1 MLKTKKTRRG
11 ATARRFG
18 LDWERQVVQDF
29 KAAGY
34 DQAMSARQGSR
45 LADALGKDIINIYPF
60 ACQCKATNSKIPC
73 LKATFDHIKAE
84 STEYKL
90 YALKLRNKGN
100 FAIVEWEDFVEL
112 LGMLKK
118 ENIL

>member
-1 MLKTKKTRRG
+1 MQKTRRG

-18 LDWERQVVQDF
+18 LDWERQIVNDF
-29 KAAGY
+29 KSAGWE
-34 DQAMSARQGSR
+34 QAMSSRQGSR
-45 LADALGKDIINIYPF
+45 LADAMGKDIVNIYPF
-60 ACQCKATNSKIPC
+60 ACQAKATNAQIPC
-73 LKATFDHIKAE
+73 LKATFGHIRAD
-84 STEYKL
+84 STEYKV

-100 FAIVEWEDFVEL
+100 FAILDWEDFVEL